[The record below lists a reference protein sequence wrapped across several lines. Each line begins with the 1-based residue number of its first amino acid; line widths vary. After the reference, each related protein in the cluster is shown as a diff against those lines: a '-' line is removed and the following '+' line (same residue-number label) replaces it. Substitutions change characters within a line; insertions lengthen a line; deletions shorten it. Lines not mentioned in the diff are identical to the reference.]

1 MIKFVDKFPVMRGEF
16 RMWVYRKG
24 ILVDE
29 YEDHNIIVNGARSAV
44 ARLVSGDGAGK
55 EINRIAFGVSGAV
68 ASPDNTAISSPYM
81 KSFVGYSYPLAGQIL
96 FSWDL
101 LTSEANGKS
110 IMEFGLIC
118 GDGTLFAR
126 KTRKKPLEKDS
137 DISAEGQ
144 WLIIF

>member
-1 MIKFVDKFPVMRGEF
+1 MIKLVDKFPPMHGEF
-16 RMWVYRKG
+16 YMRVYKKG
-24 ILVDE
+24 ILIED

-44 ARLVSGDGAGK
+44 SRLVSGNGVGK
-55 EINRIAFGVSGAV
+55 EINRIAFGVGGAV
-68 ASPDNTAISSPYM
+68 ASPDNTAISSPYV
-81 KSFVGYSYPLAGQIL
+81 KSFIGYSYPLEGQVL
-96 FSWDL
+96 FLWDL